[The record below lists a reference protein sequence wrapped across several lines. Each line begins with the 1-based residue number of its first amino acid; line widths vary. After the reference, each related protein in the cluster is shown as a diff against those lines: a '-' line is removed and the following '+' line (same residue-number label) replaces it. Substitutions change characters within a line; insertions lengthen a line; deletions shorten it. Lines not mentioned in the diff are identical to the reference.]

1 MIENRTVR
9 NLSPASQNC
18 GLGFFLWRYRLT
30 SNQGPRIL
38 PKYSLNIATVYP
50 WAPEIRHRLPM
61 RAWAPKKL
69 PVALSLD
76 EVVRFLEA
84 VPGLESRAAL
94 TGPTFRAFL
103 LALMKT

>member
-1 MIENRTVR
+1 MALSADVQPGSADFTEILAKYR
-9 NLSPASQNC
+9 NCIS
-18 GLGFFLWRYRLT
+18 LGARDPP
-30 SNQGPRIL
+30 Q
-38 PKYSLNIATVYP
+38 IAYARVG
-50 WAPEIRHRLPM
+50 
-61 RAWAPKKL
+61 PKKL